1 MKQFFI
7 LLSLCCS
14 LFAKDSIANCSEN
27 NEQCTEIGRWDF
39 SVAVGAGVATNP
51 VRGGD
56 NVPLVVLPYI
66 NYYGDKFF
74 FDNTTAG
81 YTFVEQNKFDV
92 SVITQLNTEQAYF
105 ERFHPSNILVK
116 NSFTGESSNPVITPE
131 PGDSNPPT
139 SQPDSDGVN
148 SDGDSGVT
156 DGDND
161 SNNDKEDP
169 EPNEP
174 AKSISLDTIS
184 KRDWALDGGILAH
197 WYFENSSK
205 LTLVWLHDV
214 TNTYKGYHG
223 SLDYSFV
230 IPIQTDSPSR
240 LKVKLGAEY
249 KNKHLVDYY
258 YGISLKD
265 SQSQHHL
272 YQGKA
277 TVNPYVG
284 VAFNYKLNSNWQ
296 FKFSARHTWLG
307 AGIKDSPLVD
317 QSSSSNIFIGG
328 LYEF

>member
-1 MKQFFI
+1 MKRLFI
-7 LLSLCCS
+7 LLSLCCG
-14 LFAKDSIANCSEN
+14 LFAKDSFANCSEN
-27 NEQCTEIGRWDF
+27 NEQCAEIGRWDF
-39 SVAVGAGVATNP
+39 SIAIGAGVATNP

-56 NVPLVVLPYI
+56 NVPLVILPYI

-81 YTFVEQNKFDV
+81 YTFIEQKQFDV
-92 SVITQLNTEQAYF
+92 SLITQLNTEQAYF

-116 NSFTGESSNPVITPE
+116 NSFTSESSNPIITPE
-131 PGDSNPPT
+131 PDESNPPT
-139 SQPDSDGVN
+139 SQPGSDGVD

-161 SNNDKEDP
+161 KQEQ

-174 AKSISLDTIS
+174 AESISLDTIS

-197 WYFENSSK
+197 WYFENSAK
-205 LTLVWLHDV
+205 LTLSLLHDV
-214 TNTYKGYHG
+214 TNTYQGYHG
-223 SLDYSFV
+223 HIDYSFI
-230 IPIQTDSPSR
+230 IPIQTDNPSR

-249 KNKHLVDYY
+249 KDKHLVDYY

-284 VAFNYKLNSNWQ
+284 IAFNYKLNSNWQ
-296 FKFSARHTWLG
+296 LKFSARHTWLG
-307 AGIKDSPLVD
+307 TGIKNSPLVD